1 MTLPVS
7 HLERL
12 NGNNT
17 EVELVKVLILGSG
30 GREHALA
37 RGILE
42 SSKLERLWVARGNAG
57 TSEIATNLQIN
68 IEDNDEVA
76 KTARD
81 LEIDLVVVGPEIPLA
96 NGIVDTLTRAGVAA
110 FGPTQS
116 AARIESSKSFAR
128 RVMQDAD
135 VPSPKFEIFTDLGL
149 ALTFAETCCYPIVVK
164 ADGLAAGKGV
174 IICQTYD
181 DAVNAIRT
189 CMEDK
194 IFGESGITVVVE
206 EFLQG
211 QEVSV
216 FGFTDGRTISPLVA
230 ACDYKKIGNGDVGLN
245 TGGMGCF
252 GPPDF
257 WTEEL
262 HRIVLDMVFEP
273 VVNQLKKEGSTYKG
287 ILYAGLMITSTGI
300 KTLEFNCRFGDPEAQ
315 IIVSLVRSDLLE
327 VMKACVEGTLE
338 QVDLRW
344 DTTPHVAVVLASGGY
359 PVNYQTGYP
368 VSGLYADTPNSYVFH
383 AGTKWFSA
391 DSSDSVVT
399 DGGRVLTVLG
409 WGSDWDEARKN
420 AYNRVTKI
428 RFENAY
434 YRSDIGAKKL
444 DVEGGMWAPT
454 TTI

>member
-1 MTLPVS
+1 
-7 HLERL
+7 
-12 NGNNT
+12 
-17 EVELVKVLILGSG
+17 
-30 GREHALA
+30 
-37 RGILE
+37 
-42 SSKLERLWVARGNAG
+42 
-57 TSEIATNLQIN
+57 
-68 IEDNDEVA
+68 
-76 KTARD
+76 
-81 LEIDLVVVGPEIPLA
+81 
-96 NGIVDTLTRAGVAA
+96 
-110 FGPTQS
+110 
-116 AARIESSKSFAR
+116 
-128 RVMQDAD
+128 
-135 VPSPKFEIFTDLGL
+135 
-149 ALTFAETCCYPIVVK
+149 
-164 ADGLAAGKGV
+164 
-174 IICQTYD
+174 
-181 DAVNAIRT
+181 
-189 CMEDK
+189 
-194 IFGESGITVVVE
+194 
-206 EFLQG
+206 
-211 QEVSV
+211 
-216 FGFTDGRTISPLVA
+216 
-230 ACDYKKIGNGDVGLN
+230 
-245 TGGMGCF
+245 
-252 GPPDF
+252 
-257 WTEEL
+257 
-262 HRIVLDMVFEP
+262 
-273 VVNQLKKEGSTYKG
+273 
-287 ILYAGLMITSTGI
+287 MITSTGI

-409 WGSDWDEARKN
+409 WGSDWDEARNN

>member
-1 MTLPVS
+1 M
-7 HLERL
+7 
-12 NGNNT
+12 
-17 EVELVKVLILGSG
+17 KVLILGSG

-189 CMEDK
+189 CMED
-194 IFGESGITVVVE
+194 
-206 EFLQG
+206 
-211 QEVSV
+211 
-216 FGFTDGRTISPLVA
+216 
-230 ACDYKKIGNGDVGLN
+230 
-245 TGGMGCF
+245 
-252 GPPDF
+252 
-257 WTEEL
+257 
-262 HRIVLDMVFEP
+262 
-273 VVNQLKKEGSTYKG
+273 
-287 ILYAGLMITSTGI
+287 
-300 KTLEFNCRFGDPEAQ
+300 
-315 IIVSLVRSDLLE
+315 
-327 VMKACVEGTLE
+327 
-338 QVDLRW
+338 
-344 DTTPHVAVVLASGGY
+344 
-359 PVNYQTGYP
+359 
-368 VSGLYADTPNSYVFH
+368 
-383 AGTKWFSA
+383 
-391 DSSDSVVT
+391 
-399 DGGRVLTVLG
+399 
-409 WGSDWDEARKN
+409 
-420 AYNRVTKI
+420 
-428 RFENAY
+428 
-434 YRSDIGAKKL
+434 
-444 DVEGGMWAPT
+444 
-454 TTI
+454 